1 MRAERL
7 RLSEEQGQRILRLYH
22 LYRLTIGL
30 VLVLLISS
38 ELEDQ
43 VLKLVHPEL
52 FHVGSWCY
60 LVFNILV
67 ALFLPPSRQLLP
79 IFILALTDVLM
90 LCGLFYAGGG
100 VPSGIGSL
108 LVVAVAIAN
117 ILLRGRIGLVIA
129 AAASL
134 GLLYLT
140 FFLSLSSPDATNH
153 YVQAGGLG
161 TLCFAA
167 ALVIQALVRRQEQT
181 ETLAEERAETV
192 ANLEELNALIL
203 QRMRTGILVVDSR
216 QAILLANQA
225 ALGLLRQDDVQ
236 GASLGRHSPM
246 LMHCMKQWRLNP
258 SLRPPTLKVVP
269 DGPTVQ
275 PSFISLNRE
284 DDQHVLIF
292 LEDISQIAQQAQQMK
307 LAGLGRLTAGIAHEI
322 RNPLGAI
329 SHAAQLLQESE
340 ELDAPDRRLTQI
352 IQDQSKRM
360 NLVIENVLQLSRRR
374 QAEPQQLD
382 LKEWLQRFVDEYPGR
397 LRNDSQL
404 HLQLGAGDIQ
414 TRMDPH
420 PVEPGAEQ
428 PGAERSSLQRPGARA
443 RPGLAE
449 PRARPGERP
458 AGAGSHRRRSRRTGG
473 QTEQPVRTLL
483 YYRKQRHRPGPLS
496 LPRALREQ
504 PGTDRLPQSRGRR
517 RLLPHHLRPPAQTQL
532 TEAAR
537 MSRQKALIV
546 DDEPDIR
553 ELLEITLGRMKLDT
567 RSARN
572 VKEARELLARE
583 PFDLCLTDMRL
594 PDGSGLDLVQYIQQ
608 RHPQTPVAMI
618 TAYGSLDT
626 AIQALKAGAFDFL
639 TKPVDLGRLRELV
652 ATALRLRNPEAEEAP
667 VDNRLLGESPP
678 MRALRNQI
686 GKLAR
691 SQAPVYISGE
701 SGSGKELVARLIH
714 EQGPRIERPFVPVNC
729 GAIPSELMESEFFGH
744 KKGSFTGA
752 IEDKQGLFQAAS
764 GGTLFLD
771 EVADLPMAMQV
782 KLLRAIQEKAVRAVG
797 GQQEVAVDV
806 RILCATHKDLAAEVG
821 AGRFR
826 QDLYYRLNVIEL
838 RVPPLRERRED
849 IPLLAERILKRLAG
863 DTGLPAARLTG
874 DAQEKLKNYR
884 FPGNVRELENMLER
898 AYTLCEDD
906 QIQPHDLRLADAPG
920 ASQEGAASL
929 SEIDNLEDYLEDI
942 ERKLIMQ
949 ALEETRWN
957 RTAAAQRLGL
967 TFRSMRYRLKKL
979 GID

>member
-1 MRAERL
+1 
-7 RLSEEQGQRILRLYH
+7 
-22 LYRLTIGL
+22 
-30 VLVLLISS
+30 
-38 ELEDQ
+38 
-43 VLKLVHPEL
+43 
-52 FHVGSWCY
+52 
-60 LVFNILV
+60 
-67 ALFLPPSRQLLP
+67 
-79 IFILALTDVLM
+79 
-90 LCGLFYAGGG
+90 
-100 VPSGIGSL
+100 
-108 LVVAVAIAN
+108 
-117 ILLRGRIGLVIA
+117 
-129 AAASL
+129 
-134 GLLYLT
+134 
-140 FFLSLSSPDATNH
+140 
-153 YVQAGGLG
+153 
-161 TLCFAA
+161 
-167 ALVIQALVRRQEQT
+167 
-181 ETLAEERAETV
+181 
-192 ANLEELNALIL
+192 
-203 QRMRTGILVVDSR
+203 
-216 QAILLANQA
+216 
-225 ALGLLRQDDVQ
+225 
-236 GASLGRHSPM
+236 
-246 LMHCMKQWRLNP
+246 
-258 SLRPPTLKVVP
+258 
-269 DGPTVQ
+269 
-275 PSFISLNRE
+275 
-284 DDQHVLIF
+284 
-292 LEDISQIAQQAQQMK
+292 
-307 LAGLGRLTAGIAHEI
+307 
-322 RNPLGAI
+322 
-329 SHAAQLLQESE
+329 
-340 ELDAPDRRLTQI
+340 
-352 IQDQSKRM
+352 
-360 NLVIENVLQLSRRR
+360 
-374 QAEPQQLD
+374 
-382 LKEWLQRFVDEYPGR
+382 
-397 LRNDSQL
+397 
-404 HLQLGAGDIQ
+404 
-414 TRMDPH
+414 
-420 PVEPGAEQ
+420 
-428 PGAERSSLQRPGARA
+428 
-443 RPGLAE
+443 
-449 PRARPGERP
+449 
-458 AGAGSHRRRSRRTGG
+458 
-473 QTEQPVRTLL
+473 
-483 YYRKQRHRPGPLS
+483 
-496 LPRALREQ
+496 
-504 PGTDRLPQSRGRR
+504 
-517 RLLPHHLRPPAQTQL
+517 
-532 TEAAR
+532 

-567 RSARN
+567 RSTRN

-667 VDNRLLGESPP
+667 VDNRPLGESPP